1 MSLRVTDRRN
11 TLVAA
16 ALTVAAVT
24 AVPGC
29 SSGCDARIT
38 VEPVTVQGGGKEIVH
53 LDLAA
58 NVTLDGRAA
67 PGVDVVFE
75 IGWPSGGSGGRNI
88 GSVKTGADGVA
99 RLHVENA
106 VGPLSAMGE
115 KAAEWTKYTAEPS
128 LIQPSDEAAK
138 AVCAGEAEAAF
149 RYEP

>member
-1 MSLRVTDRRN
+1 MSLRPADRRVL
-11 TLVAA
+11 LVVATFAIAA
-16 ALTVAAVT
+16 TTV
-24 AVPGC
+24 VPGC
-29 SSGCDARIT
+29 SSSCDARIV
-38 VEPVTVQGGGKEIVH
+38 VEPVTLQGGGKQIVH

-58 NVTLDGRAA
+58 NVTLDGHAA

-75 IGWPSGGSGGRNI
+75 IGWPSGGDGGRTI
-88 GSVKTGADGVA
+88 GSAKTGADGVA

-106 VGPLSAMGE
+106 IGPLSAMGE

-138 AVCAGEAEAAF
+138 AVCAGEATAAF